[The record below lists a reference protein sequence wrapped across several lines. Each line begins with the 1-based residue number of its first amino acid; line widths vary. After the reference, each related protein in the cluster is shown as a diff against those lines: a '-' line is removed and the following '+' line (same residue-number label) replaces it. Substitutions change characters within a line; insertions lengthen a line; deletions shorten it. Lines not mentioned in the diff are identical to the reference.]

1 MGRCPDC
8 GSWAGLSAVDA
19 SSRPSLAEVPAPAP
33 TKLAELEGGAPERIE
48 VGIAEFD
55 RVLGGGIVPGSVVL
69 IGGEPGIGKSTLVLE
84 ALAALSRQGRALLIT
99 GEESEQQVGAR
110 AERLSA
116 DCSSVEVLAE
126 TRLETVVAA
135 IRGHSPVVC
144 AVDSVQTLMA
154 DGVEGGPGSVSQV
167 RAATGELVRA
177 AKETG
182 VAVVLVGQVTKDG
195 GLAGPRL
202 LEHMVDSV
210 LTLDGDELREH
221 RVLRAAKNRFGSTNE
236 TGVFAMRSDGLR
248 EVDDPTSLFVDDGPS
263 RVGSCLFPAVEGT
276 RAVLVEIQALVN
288 ATEIVPPRRVA
299 VGIDRTRLSQIIAV
313 LSRHAGVRL
322 GDQDVFVSVAA
333 GARAVDPAA
342 DLAIALALV
351 SAHRGIALGTGRAAI
366 GELALTGAVRPAG
379 HGSRRL
385 AASAAGGIDTVFM
398 AKEPKG
404 ASDGDGSRPQS
415 ITHVTDVR
423 TALDAALP

>member
-1 MGRCPDC
+1 MGRCPGC
-8 GSWAGLSAVDA
+8 GSWSGLSAVEA
-19 SSRPSLAEVPAPAP
+19 PARPSLAEVSAPAP
-33 TKLAELEGGAPERIE
+33 TRLAELSGEAPERIE
-48 VGIAEFD
+48 VGIAELD

-69 IGGEPGIGKSTLVLE
+69 IGGEPGIGKSTLILE
-84 ALAALSRQGRALLIT
+84 ALAALSGRGRALLIT
-99 GEESEQQVGAR
+99 GEESERQVGAR
-110 AERLSA
+110 AERLAA

-126 TRLETVVAA
+126 TRLESVVSA
-135 IRGHSPVVC
+135 IRGHAPLVC
-144 AVDSVQTLMA
+144 AVDSVQTLVA
-154 DGVEGGPGSVSQV
+154 DDVDGGPGSVGQV

-182 VAVVLVGQVTKDG
+182 VAVILVGQVTKDG

-236 TGVFAMRSDGLR
+236 SGVFAMRSDGLR
-248 EVDDPTSLFVDDGPS
+248 EVSDPTSLFVDDGPS

-276 RAVLVEIQALVN
+276 RSVLVEIQALVSG
-288 ATEIVPPRRVA
+288 TEIVPPRRVA

-313 LSRHAGVRL
+313 LGRHAGVRL

-333 GARAVDPAA
+333 GARAADPAA

-351 SAHRGIALGTGRAAI
+351 SAHRGTALGTGRAAI

-379 HGSRRL
+379 HTARRL
-385 AASAAGGIDTVFM
+385 AAGAAGGIDTVFM
-398 AKEPKG
+398 AKQPRG
-404 ASDGDGSRPQS
+404 GSADDGSRPRT

-423 TALDAALP
+423 SALDVALP